1 MLYNQSQIIIVIT
14 FLSGISTTVLLD
26 LYSSNIINFIECSG
40 YNDSLV
46 IDIINPSLAFNS
58 IEGFII
64 NVLLRRRSSR
74 KTMKDML
81 TISRSCG
88 FAKCVL
94 KNLRSRGIIG
104 YSERGRLFNAA
115 KSRRR
120 QSTVNF
126 GPTLNLEHRIRHI
139 ALNGEH
145 PDSYM
150 LSLITISSC
159 IGYEEKD
166 ERTILDKVIFKSMR
180 KNEYKAA
187 RENLKTTVRTQASV
201 RKSSRFILK
210 KFSRDVHSER
220 LETRK
225 ESSVGG
231 VPF

>member
-1 MLYNQSQIIIVIT
+1 M
-14 FLSGISTTVLLD
+14 
-26 LYSSNIINFIECSG
+26 E
-40 YNDSLV
+40 
-46 IDIINPSLAFNS
+46 
-58 IEGFII
+58 
-64 NVLLRRRSSR
+64 
-74 KTMKDML
+74 DML
-81 TISRSCG
+81 AISRSCG

-159 IGYEEKD
+159 SIYED
-166 ERTILDKVIFKSMR
+166 ERTILDKVISKSMR
-180 KNEYKAA
+180 KNEYRAA

-225 ESSVGG
+225 ESSVDR
-231 VPF
+231 V